1 MTGFEPATYPLRVD
15 CSTIGATSAI
25 MRRLSLL
32 SCITSLQNYPNT
44 VNNYPYKTVNRIVTY
59 AAIQGAGINLEG
71 KNEKIILLQILVW
84 SYFMLYLCYLC
95 ENK

>member
-1 MTGFEPATYPLRVD
+1 VEVSPFTMHYKFTK
-15 CSTIGATSAI
+15 
-25 MRRLSLL
+25 LSKHCQQL
-32 SCITSLQNYPNT
+32 
-44 VNNYPYKTVNRIVTY
+44 PYKTVNRIVTY